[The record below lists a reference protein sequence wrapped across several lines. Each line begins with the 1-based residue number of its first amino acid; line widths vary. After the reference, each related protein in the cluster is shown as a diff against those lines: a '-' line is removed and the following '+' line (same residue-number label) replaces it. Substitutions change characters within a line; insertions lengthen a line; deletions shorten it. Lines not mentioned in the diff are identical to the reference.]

1 MKKVWALLSSNK
13 IIDFVD
19 LELLRDGE
27 DRLARYTEMFSSSFS
42 TKEVTEDRTVK
53 LNSVWNGSSFDS
65 VEGLRENTAKNYFA
79 LINDNI
85 VKGMVKTHTV
95 SKANLYKSA
104 EVNGISA
111 VDVTD
116 MSYADLKIGMTWD
129 GTSFT
134 E

>member
-1 MKKVWALLSSNK
+1 MKKIWALLSSNK

-42 TKEVTEDRTVK
+42 VKEVTEDRTVK
-53 LNSVWNGSSFDS
+53 LNSVWNGNSFDS
-65 VEGLRENTAKNYFA
+65 LEGLRENTAKNYFA
-79 LINDNI
+79 LMSNNI

-95 SKANLYKSA
+95 ARTDLYKSA

-116 MSYADLKIGMTWD
+116 MSYADLKIGMIWD

>member
-95 SKANLYKSA
+95 SRANLYKSA